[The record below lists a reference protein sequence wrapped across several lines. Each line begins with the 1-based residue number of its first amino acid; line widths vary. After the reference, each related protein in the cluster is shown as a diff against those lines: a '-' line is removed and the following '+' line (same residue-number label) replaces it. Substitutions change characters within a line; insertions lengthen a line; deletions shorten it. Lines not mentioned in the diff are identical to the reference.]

1 MTGITGD
8 QLLTFLVVAVALVGV
23 YNAVMA
29 AINNHEDREK
39 KKAGPLEDVKRMLG
53 NDKARLDNH
62 ESAIK
67 DLRTDVNALG
77 SRTDQQDDEM
87 RLLLKSQL
95 ALLRHGIDGNNTQ
108 GLKDS
113 QKDIQDYLVDK

>member
-1 MTGITGD
+1 MSEVSTD
-8 QLLTFLVVAVALVGV
+8 QLMTFVVVAIALIGV
-23 YNAVMA
+23 YNVIIT
-29 AINNHEDREK
+29 AINNYEGRK
-39 KKAGPLEDVKRMLG
+39 KKQAEPLEDVKRMLG

-67 DLRTDVNALG
+67 DLRTDVTALG
-77 SRTDQQDDEM
+77 TRTDQQDDEM

-95 ALLRHGIDGNNTQ
+95 ALLRHGIDGNSVQ

-113 QKDIQDYLVDK
+113 QQDIQNYLVDK